1 LSPAVLAPLA
11 LAAALAVLVWPAFA
25 HAFEVWSSDEEFN
38 YGYLIVPIAIGIV
51 WWRRHELRSSV
62 STGRRSGL
70 ALVGLGVLLLLVSR
84 RSGIHA
90 IGGLAVPPLFIG
102 VAAYLWGWGTARVL
116 AFPSL
121 YLLFG
126 LGLYRGLLS
135 TVGFGL
141 QHVTAHGAEFTST
154 LIGLDV
160 ERDGLVLQSADDS
173 PAFAFVVAEACSGM
187 SSLLSLLALA
197 ALWIYAARGTL
208 SARMAVMLSVVPIVV
223 LANTV
228 RVTLVLLIATW
239 YGQDAALGFFHGAS
253 SLALFVMALVS
264 LLFVSRVVGCKLPP
278 LATSS

>member
-1 LSPAVLAPLA
+1 
-11 LAAALAVLVWPAFA
+11 
-25 HAFEVWSSDEEFN
+25 
-38 YGYLIVPIAIGIV
+38 
-51 WWRRHELRSSV
+51 
-62 STGRRSGL
+62 
-70 ALVGLGVLLLLVSR
+70 
-84 RSGIHA
+84 
-90 IGGLAVPPLFIG
+90 
-102 VAAYLWGWGTARVL
+102 
-116 AFPSL
+116 
-121 YLLFG
+121 
-126 LGLYRGLLS
+126 

-141 QHVTAHGAEFTST
+141 QHVTAHGAELTST

-223 LANTV
+223 LANTL

-278 LATSS
+278 LATLS